1 MASAVAALV
10 VKAVSAVY
18 AYVTANALL
27 VAVAALSIDAALRKP
42 KNPNFGSDSDMRRES
57 VIRSAIAPR
66 NICYGEILVGG
77 VLTYTNVTG
86 DENADMW
93 VVVSHAGHAA
103 EDITDLYLYDDYIGA
118 SNIAWGTG
126 VTGGDFHIGGT
137 SYLKPIKRL
146 GASDQ
151 SAVSDLVSAFTE
163 FTNDHQGRGCS
174 FTATKLTLDLE
185 SEDAFAAGTPSAIK
199 ALGQWKN
206 DIYDPRL
213 DSSPGNDPTNASYKA
228 YTTNPILIAANYL
241 TDAQVG
247 MALSLARIDWLSIA
261 TGADYCDVLVPTA
274 TAGAFEKRFTAN
286 GMLTTADQ
294 HKDNLTDIL
303 TSCNGRFGYRA
314 GKVFLAPGRLGSGFN
329 LIRNPTFDANWTL
342 GVNGGVQAITTV
354 VGQTYTA
361 KVNVKASTS
370 ATDTYQIAVSANANG
385 SIPYAAANGTI
396 IDATLY
402 LTWIAT
408 TTASYLCLNST
419 AASAASIARSG
430 GLIVTDSAS
439 NTAKFD
445 HVECYLVAKTNIDES
460 WLRGDIA
467 LQTATPK
474 NQRFNTARAFYIS
487 KADKYKKI
495 EALPVTNTAFVARDD
510 DQELYESFNLPF
522 TDHEDEAQ
530 RILHKR
536 IQQTDNQKIIR
547 LPCNYK
553 ALRLAV
559 HDHVTLTI
567 AELGFTKK
575 IFRVINWRLGQ
586 NSDGI
591 DLVLM
596 EDSAAGYE
604 DPDKEDYSARSAAG
618 VVAVG
623 APEVPVPTSVSLTA
637 KEGGNL
643 VEWVSPRLS
652 TYFDLVDV
660 YAHPTNSF
668 GSATLLAS
676 VRGTSYFHKLDA
688 GEERFYFVQA
698 RKGTAVSASV
708 ATNPAS
714 VAAANALAAA
724 ALTANWSGIVDDN
737 SFRPANSATVG
748 AVAGTN
754 LTNAAGTV
762 LDDDD
767 VLNSV
772 VKSEI
777 TELQGTDGDVLE
789 LVSGIAIQLQTVGS
803 VAKYAFDADQTLNG
817 FIQGLNASI
826 ANTQALLGDVTAG
839 TTGVYVQASAPVA
852 GVSGVPDPIA
862 TASRWYDS
870 DDNNSP
876 YTWSGSAW
884 VSLLDPRIGNNAASI
899 VDIGVAQTATDV
911 VVTGHTTDIATNATA
926 TSTLDTTVT
935 NLNGTVS
942 TISGKVTTLENTLDD
957 LAVGDDAVGVIT
969 ANSAAINTLESD
981 LTAAESAIT
990 SSSTNIT
997 NLTNTIISIQQ
1008 LESTGGEVLEFV
1020 DGTEIDLQLLGDV
1033 AGASSAATAALDSR
1047 VVATENTIVIQS
1059 SDIVSL
1065 RSDLL
1070 TASNAGA
1077 TNAGATEAL
1086 TTRVSS
1092 AEGTITSEA
1101 AKVVALQSTV
1111 NNGTTGVT
1119 ATATALGAVTSRVTD
1134 AEGDI
1139 TSTASSLST
1148 LSTTVGGHTTSI
1160 NTVTTSVDGI
1170 GARYGVEI
1178 DANGNLTGFELLSDG
1193 TRSAFRIRADQFL
1206 IVDPAAPAGAAQAA
1220 WLSVVAGVTTLQ
1232 NCVINGSLLVG
1243 TIDADLI
1250 TAGTIAADRLS
1261 IDGAHLSVV
1270 GGELVVTSAPGSTL
1284 VAAGESTNDGTA
1296 SATINR
1302 TTGSVTT
1309 IDVNFTLSGE
1319 YVGSTNS
1326 PFPTTLTLKRGAT
1339 TIKTF
1344 VGITGVFTPY
1354 DAGDSAPAEAVASFG
1369 ATFYDSD
1376 SGTGDT
1382 TYNLTAINTVFV
1394 ETFQLIV
1401 RSTQA

>member
-1 MASAVAALV
+1 MASAVVALV
-10 VKAVSAVY
+10 VEAVAAVY

-27 VAVAALSIDAALRKP
+27 VAVAALTLDAALRKP
-42 KNPNFGSDSDMRRES
+42 KNPNFGTDTDMRRES
-57 VIRSAIAPR
+57 VIRSAIEPR

-77 VLTYTNVTG
+77 VLTYNNVTG

-93 VVVSHAGHAA
+93 VVVSHAGHEA

-118 SNIAWGTG
+118 SNISWGTG

-137 SYLKPIKRL
+137 SYLKPIKQL
-146 GASDQ
+146 GGANQ
-151 SAVSDLVSAFTE
+151 PAVSDLVSAFTD
-163 FTNDHQGRGCS
+163 FTTAHRGRGVAY
-174 FTATKLTLDLE
+174 TATKLTLDLE
-185 SEDAFAAGTPSAIK
+185 SEDAFEAGTPSAIK

-213 DSSPGNDPTNASYKA
+213 DSSPGNDPTDSSNQA

-241 TDAQVG
+241 TDAKLG
-247 MALSLARIDWLSIA
+247 MGFPLARIDWVSVA
-261 TGADYCDVLVPTA
+261 AGADYCDVLVPTS

-286 GMLTTADQ
+286 GMLTTAEQ

-303 TSCNGRFGYRA
+303 TSCNGRFGYRG
-314 GKVFLAPGRLGSGFN
+314 GKVFLAPGRLGSDYN
-329 LIRNPTFDANWTL
+329 LIRNPTFDANWSL
-342 GVNGGVQAITTV
+342 GVNGGVQLITTV

-361 KVNVKASTS
+361 KVNIKASTS
-370 ATDTYQIAVSANANG
+370 ATSTYQLAVSANSNG
-385 SIPYAAANGTI
+385 ASPYAADNGTI

-402 LTWIAT
+402 ITWIAT
-408 TTASYLCLNST
+408 TTTSYLCLNST
-419 AASAASIARSG
+419 AASAASITRSG

-445 HVECYLVAKTNIDES
+445 HPECYLVAKTDIDES

-467 LQTATPK
+467 VQTATPK

-495 EALPVTNTAFVARDD
+495 EALPVTNTAFIARDD

-536 IQQTDNQKIIR
+536 IQQTDNQKVIR

-567 AELGFTKK
+567 AELGWTKK
-575 IFRVINWRLGQ
+575 IFRVLNWRLGQ
-586 NSDGI
+586 NSDGV

-618 VVAVG
+618 TVSVG
-623 APEVPVPTSVSLTA
+623 APEVPAPTSVTLTA

-643 VEWVSPRLS
+643 VEWIAPRLL
-652 TYFDLVDV
+652 TYFDIVDV

-698 RKGTAVSASV
+698 RKGTAVSDSV
-708 ATNPAS
+708 ATNPTN

-789 LVSGIAIQLQTVGS
+789 LVSGIAIDLQTVGS

-817 FIQGLNASI
+817 FIQGLNASV

-839 TTGVYVQASAPVA
+839 TTGVYIQSAAPVA
-852 GVSGVPDPIA
+852 GVSGVPDPII

-870 DDNNSP
+870 DDNNAP
-876 YTWSGSAW
+876 YSWSGSAW
-884 VSLLDPRIGNNAASI
+884 VSLLDPRIGTNAASI

-911 VVTGHTTDIATNATA
+911 VVAGHTTDIATNATA

-935 NLNGTVS
+935 TLNGTVS

-957 LAVGDDAVGVIT
+957 LAVGDDALGVIT
-969 ANSAAINTLESD
+969 ANSAAIDTLESD
-981 LTAAESAIT
+981 VTAAESAIT

-997 NLTNTIISIQQ
+997 NLTNTIISIQK

-1033 AGASSAATAALDSR
+1033 AGASSTATSALDSR
-1047 VVATENTIVIQS
+1047 VIITESGIS
-1059 SDIVSL
+1059 SISTNI
-1065 RSDLL
+1065 
-1070 TASNAGA
+1070 TA
-1077 TNAGATEAL
+1077 
-1086 TTRVSS
+1086 
-1092 AEGTITSEA
+1092 
-1101 AKVVALQSTV
+1101 
-1111 NNGTTGVT
+1111 
-1119 ATATALGAVTSRVTD
+1119 
-1134 AEGDI
+1134 
-1139 TSTASSLST
+1139 
-1148 LSTTVGGHTTSI
+1148 LSTTVGANTANITT
-1160 NTVTTSVDGI
+1160 TAASVDGI
-1170 GARYGVEI
+1170 AARYGVDI
-1178 DANGNLTGFELLSDG
+1178 DVNGNLAGFEILG
-1193 TRSAFRIRADQFL
+1193 TGVTSAFRIRADQFL
-1206 IVDPAAPAGAAQAA
+1206 IVDPDDPAGDAQAA

-1232 NCVINGSLLVG
+1232 NCVIEGSL
-1243 TIDADLI
+1243 I
-1250 TAGTIAADRLS
+1250 AGTISAERLS

-1284 VAAGESTNDGTA
+1284 VAAGESTNAGTA

-1309 IDVNFTLSGE
+1309 IEVNVSISDSFASA
-1319 YVGSTNS
+1319 TNS
-1326 PFPTTLTLKRGAT
+1326 PFPLTLTLKRGAT

-1344 VGITGVFTPY
+1344 TGIGGDFTPF
-1354 DAGDSAPAEAVASFG
+1354 DAGDSAPAEAECSFG
-1369 ATFYDSD
+1369 STFYDSNT
-1376 SGTGDT
+1376 GTGST
-1382 TYNLTAINTVFV
+1382 TYNLTCTNTVFT